1 MAYKVEGQLV
11 PACESAE
18 EEGSFQSGAMA
29 GLEDLEAGR
38 ELSLAEVKARLLDKD
53 KTDLAAD

>member
-11 PACESAE
+11 PACESTE
-18 EEGSFQSGAMA
+18 EEGSVKSAVMT
-29 GLEDLEAGR
+29 GLEDLETGR